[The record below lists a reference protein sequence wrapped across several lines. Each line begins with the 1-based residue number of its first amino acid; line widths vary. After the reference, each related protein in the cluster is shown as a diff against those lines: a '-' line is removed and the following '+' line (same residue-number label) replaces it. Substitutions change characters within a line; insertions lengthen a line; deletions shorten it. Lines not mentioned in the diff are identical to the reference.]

1 MNEGLPE
8 RPSYRSGRKPT
19 AVKVY
24 TINKESKYLII
35 ENIPEINVIKE
46 LIKLLELYGTIE
58 LHQILHDY
66 PCEEFTEVLWL
77 IIYKFRAAKRK
88 VNEHIFF
95 NSPLKVRY
103 APEYESVEDTR
114 EKLQE
119 RCQVIAIKTQKKNFQ
134 YKQIGYPSQTH
145 YEHYDQNLFS
155 TYHQPQQTE
164 QTLISSMVKNS
175 TSKAIESASISTI
188 STSTPSSTTSLTV
201 KGNDNSAGKRYY
213 SQTQSNKET
222 SNQSQ
227 KNRRRI

>member
-24 TINKESKYLII
+24 TINKESK
-35 ENIPEINVIKE
+35 
-46 LIKLLELYGTIE
+46 
-58 LHQILHDY
+58 HQILHDY
-66 PCEEFTEVLWL
+66 PCEEFTEVLWV
-77 IIYKFRAAKRK
+77 KFASLPEARAAKRK

-119 RCQVIAIKTQKKNFQ
+119 RCQVIAIKTQKKIFQ

-155 TYHQPQQTE
+155 TYHQPQQSE
-164 QTLISSMVKNS
+164 QT
-175 TSKAIESASISTI
+175 
-188 STSTPSSTTSLTV
+188 
-201 KGNDNSAGKRYY
+201 GNDNSAGKRYY